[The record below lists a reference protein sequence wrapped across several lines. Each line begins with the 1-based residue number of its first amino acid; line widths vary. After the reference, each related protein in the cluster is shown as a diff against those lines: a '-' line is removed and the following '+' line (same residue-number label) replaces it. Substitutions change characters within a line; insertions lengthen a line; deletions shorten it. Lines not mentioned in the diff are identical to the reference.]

1 MVQAACC
8 ALQLTEQPEQAPLG
22 DDRGALQ
29 ELFWLG
35 GSGMTGMPMGSTAI
49 PGAVAPAGAPLL
61 PLRDA
66 AYAFA
71 PWLMH

>member
-1 MVQAACC
+1 MQEACC
-8 ALQLTEQPEQAPLG
+8 ALQLTEQPAQPPFG
-22 DDRGALQ
+22 DDFGALQ

-35 GSGMTGMPMGSTAI
+35 GSGMTGMAMGSTAI
-49 PGAVAPAGAPLL
+49 PEAAVLAGALLL